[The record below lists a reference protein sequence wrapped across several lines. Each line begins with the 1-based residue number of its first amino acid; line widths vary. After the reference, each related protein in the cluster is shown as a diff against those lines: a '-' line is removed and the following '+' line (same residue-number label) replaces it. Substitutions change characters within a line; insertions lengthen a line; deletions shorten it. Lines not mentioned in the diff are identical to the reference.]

1 MTCFVSHTTF
11 SCTDAYAL
19 SEWWKRLLDY
29 TDIPGD
35 PNKPGHDHC
44 MIVDPVT
51 GHRLLFLEVD
61 EVDASRTP
69 RAHLD
74 LRPRT
79 GGRDAEVERVR
90 ALGAVEV
97 ADHRGIHG
105 PGSGWV
111 VFADPQGN
119 QFCVLRSEE
128 EVAAR

>member
-1 MTCFVSHTTF
+1 MTCFVSHTTI

-35 PNKPGHDHC
+35 PNEPGHDHC
-44 MIVDPVT
+44 MIIDPGT
-51 GHRLLFLEVD
+51 GHQLLFLQVP
-61 EVDASRTP
+61 DASAQAP
-69 RAHLD
+69 MIHLD

-79 GGRDAEVERVR
+79 GGRDAEIERVR

-97 ADHRGIHG
+97 ADRRGIHG

-111 VFADPQGN
+111 VFADPEGN
-119 QFCVLRSEE
+119 QFCVLRSEA
-128 EVAAR
+128 EVAAS